1 MKLFV
6 KQLINTKTNR
16 NASSIQNNIVNIKN
30 TQSCEILKTFYQNN
44 CEKKV
49 QNQKPK
55 VVEFRKDNS

>member
-6 KQLINTKTNR
+6 KQLINPKANRSTNC
-16 NASSIQNNIVNIKN
+16 IQNHIINIKN

-44 CEKKV
+44 YEKKI

-55 VVEFRKDNS
+55 IIEFRKDNS